1 MNMKKTHHTRKED
14 VKRSWYLVDADGKVL
29 GRMASRIAG
38 DLMGKKKVDYSP
50 HTDMG
55 DYVVVINAKK
65 VDLTG
70 RKKEQKVYYKH
81 SNYPGG
87 LKITKIKKLLEENP
101 GEVVRRAVYGML
113 PKNRLQAKRLKR
125 LKIFEGEKHLYEDKF
140 KVVKN

>member
-1 MNMKKTHHTRKED
+1 MKKTHHTKKED
-14 VKRSWYLVDADGKVL
+14 VKRNWHLVDAKGKVL
-29 GRMASRIAG
+29 GRMASGIAK
-38 DLMGKKKVDYSP
+38 DLMGKKRVDYSP

-55 DYVVVINAKK
+55 DYVVVVNAEK

-87 LKITKIKKLLEENP
+87 LKTTKIKKLLEENP

-125 LKIFEGEKHLYEDKF
+125 LKIFEGDKHLYEDKF
-140 KVVKN
+140 KTIKN